1 MGGQGGFAAAIHIIY
16 SFSTIVF
23 QCLYVESFF
32 FFFFLVRL
40 KDLTKSITVLQ
51 ESFAAGFL
59 LSLIGVLT
67 NVKF

>member
-32 FFFFLVRL
+32 FLVRL

-51 ESFAAGFL
+51 ESLCCWVFAFADRG
-59 LSLIGVLT
+59 SD
-67 NVKF
+67 

>member
-1 MGGQGGFAAAIHIIY
+1 MGGQGGFAAAIHIVY

-23 QCLYVESFF
+23 QCLYVES
-32 FFFFLVRL
+32 FFFLVRL

-59 LSLIGVLT
+59 LLLIGVLT

>member
-32 FFFFLVRL
+32 FFLVRL

-59 LSLIGVLT
+59 LLLIGVLT

>member
-1 MGGQGGFAAAIHIIY
+1 MGGQGGFAAAIHIVY

-32 FFFFLVRL
+32 FLVML

-59 LSLIGVLT
+59 LLLIGVLT